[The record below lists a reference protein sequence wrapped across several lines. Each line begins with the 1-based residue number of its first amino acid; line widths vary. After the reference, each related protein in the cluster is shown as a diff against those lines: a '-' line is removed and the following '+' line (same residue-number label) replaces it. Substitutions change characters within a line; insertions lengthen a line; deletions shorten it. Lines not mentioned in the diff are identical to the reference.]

1 MPWEWGPRYPDDGV
15 DDVSAADVAE
25 TRAGGGD
32 ESSGKWRAGTVGSCL
47 TLLLAGLLV
56 LITLM
61 VRQALVWLNMPLS
74 GMGALVGVF
83 AAMLMMA
90 AIPIGLLAAAI
101 AVAVGPRARSVLPI
115 AVLMMVVIVGTFAGN
130 WISNASKSYFTPEI
144 VGIVKVADFTHDDEA
159 FHVTMAN
166 GQTMRLAPATYSG
179 NPQSTIAPD
188 MYLPTGSRVGVETG
202 DLLLA
207 GNMPERWYTGAGPS
221 PDSDGS
227 VCYLLDGSGYL
238 KPTTVDLDWGLRLR
252 YSAHRTDT
260 SWSSGSFSGLM
271 CLDEAGGV
279 KWILE
284 GP

>member
-90 AIPIGLLAAAI
+90 AATFLFSIKRLTPPVLLKI
-101 AVAVGPRARSVLPI
+101 
-115 AVLMMVVIVGTFAGN
+115 
-130 WISNASKSYFTPEI
+130 
-144 VGIVKVADFTHDDEA
+144 
-159 FHVTMAN
+159 
-166 GQTMRLAPATYSG
+166 
-179 NPQSTIAPD
+179 
-188 MYLPTGSRVGVETG
+188 
-202 DLLLA
+202 
-207 GNMPERWYTGAGPS
+207 
-221 PDSDGS
+221 
-227 VCYLLDGSGYL
+227 
-238 KPTTVDLDWGLRLR
+238 
-252 YSAHRTDT
+252 
-260 SWSSGSFSGLM
+260 
-271 CLDEAGGV
+271 
-279 KWILE
+279 
-284 GP
+284 